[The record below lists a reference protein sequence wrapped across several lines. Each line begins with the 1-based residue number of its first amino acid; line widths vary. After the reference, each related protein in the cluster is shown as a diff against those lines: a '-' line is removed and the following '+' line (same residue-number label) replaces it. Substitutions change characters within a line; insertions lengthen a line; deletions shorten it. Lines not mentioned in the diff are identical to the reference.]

1 MELVKIIYVT
11 KYKKNKLEILINF
24 EISCTM
30 MSQKIKLSLI
40 MFSVIGSVIFL
51 NSGLFQEGLAQNL
64 INSSLS
70 TTNDTETQDV
80 NNQSTDKDNGLA
92 NVPLV
97 INITKNSNATETV
110 IDFIINQ
117 VNSSVVDISVLE
129 DLAKDRIPLLIDTLK
144 NTNASSIAAEYVLN
158 TTKNEILTNTTS
170 N

>member
-1 MELVKIIYVT
+1 
-11 KYKKNKLEILINF
+11 
-24 EISCTM
+24 M
-30 MSQKIKLSLI
+30 MSEKIKLSLI
-40 MFSVIGSVIFL
+40 MYSVIGSVIFL
-51 NSGLFQEGLAQNL
+51 TLGLFQEGLAQNL

-70 TTNDTETQDV
+70 TPNDTERQDV
-80 NNQSTDKDNGLA
+80 NNQSTDKDNSLA

-170 N
+170 S

>member
-1 MELVKIIYVT
+1 
-11 KYKKNKLEILINF
+11 
-24 EISCTM
+24 

-40 MFSVIGSVIFL
+40 MYSVIGSVIFL
-51 NSGLFQEGLAQNL
+51 NLGLFQEGLAQNL

-70 TTNDTETQDV
+70 TPNDTEIQDV
-80 NNQSTDKDNGLA
+80 NNQSTDKDSGLA

-170 N
+170 S

>member
-1 MELVKIIYVT
+1 
-11 KYKKNKLEILINF
+11 
-24 EISCTM
+24 M

-70 TTNDTETQDV
+70 TTNNTETQDV
-80 NNQSTDKDNGLA
+80 NKQSTDNDNVLA